1 MEAIA
6 LKSLMSLQMRF
17 LVLTSF
23 QQLVMLSKV
32 IFAHPR
38 IHISLP
44 LVVPVDPAQR
54 KAARAPY
61 STYHIPDVIIYAW
74 TPYSISSMLYL
85 AALKRQLLFNPIHTR
100 SEDVALITVA
110 AAGSSYRRH

>member
-6 LKSLMSLQMRF
+6 LKSLMSLLMRF

-61 STYHIPDVIIYAW
+61 STYHIPDVW

-110 AAGSSYRRH
+110 AAGSSYRCH